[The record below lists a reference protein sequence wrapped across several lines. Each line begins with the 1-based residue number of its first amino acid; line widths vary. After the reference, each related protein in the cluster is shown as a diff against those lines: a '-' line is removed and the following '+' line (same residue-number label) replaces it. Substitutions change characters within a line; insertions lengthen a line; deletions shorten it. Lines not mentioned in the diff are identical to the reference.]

1 MSGQAGYY
9 DPKRLRKAMV
19 RDQLEA
25 QDITDP
31 VVLEAMRAVP
41 RHLFFPDGVE
51 ALQANAYLGN
61 PLPIGHRQTISRP
74 YIVAWMSQWLDA
86 RPGMTVLE
94 IGTGSGYQAAV
105 LAAMGLEVFTVE
117 RVRELCVQAREVF
130 RKLNLRRIRTLIGD
144 GTQGWP
150 DAAPFDRVLI
160 TAGGPEV
167 PQKLVSQ
174 LADPGM
180 LVMPLGE
187 RGARELVRV
196 GKKDGAVRME
206 KPGIGVA
213 FVDLINAGGR

>member
-1 MSGQAGYY
+1 MSEQAGYY
-9 DPKRLRKAMV
+9 DPKRLREAMV

-25 QDITDP
+25 RGIADP

-41 RHLFFPDGVE
+41 RHLFLPDE
-51 ALQANAYLGN
+51 AKALQAHAYMDK
-61 PLPIGHRQTISRP
+61 PLPIGHGQTISQP
-74 YIVAWMSQWLDA
+74 YVVAWMSQWLAA
-86 RPGMTVLE
+86 RPGMSVLE

-117 RVRELCVQAREVF
+117 RVRELCIQAREVF
-130 RKLNLRRIRTLIGD
+130 RKLNLRRLRTLIGD

-150 DAAPFDRVLI
+150 EAAPFDRVLI
-160 TAGGPEV
+160 TAGGAEV

-187 RGARELVRV
+187 RGARELARV
-196 GKKDGAVRME
+196 SKKDGAVRME
-206 KPGIGVA
+206 KPGMGVA
-213 FVDLINAGGR
+213 FVDLISDGGR